1 VRERYTRVDHNNL
14 DLAITI
20 DDPKTYT
27 KPFVIS
33 NAKFKWIPEQ
43 DFEEQ
48 ICVPSEMLQY
58 LDVIANPAGNGVS
71 K

>member
-1 VRERYTRVDHNNL
+1 MRERYTRVDHNNL